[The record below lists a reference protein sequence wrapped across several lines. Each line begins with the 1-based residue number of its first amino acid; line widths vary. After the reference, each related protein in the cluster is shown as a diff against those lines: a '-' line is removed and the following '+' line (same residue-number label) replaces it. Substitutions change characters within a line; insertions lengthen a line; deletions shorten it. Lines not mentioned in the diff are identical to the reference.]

1 MALSRGIRNNNP
13 DNILRGEDWKGL
25 VRDGQDTDKA
35 FCRLIAPEYGIR
47 AMVIILRRNRQKH
60 NLNRI
65 SEIIRRRAHP
75 DKNDTRACID
85 SVVQATGMPADQLA
99 DTGDSGFMTTL
110 LKAIVRHENG
120 EQPYGD
126 DVFARALALAGDQ

>member
-1 MALSRGIRNNNP
+1 
-13 DNILRGEDWKGL
+13 
-25 VRDGQDTDKA
+25 
-35 FCRLIAPEYGIR
+35 
-47 AMVIILRRNRQKH
+47 
-60 NLNRI
+60 
-65 SEIIRRRAHP
+65 RRALP